1 MRTVFGAVIFIALLL
16 ATALHAQSI
25 ATGAIVDKIVAAS
38 DPEMTYAAYLPA
50 FYSAERR
57 WPVIFVMDPRRRG
70 AFAAELFRDAAEQFG
85 WIIISSN
92 NTESDNENAPNE
104 RSLRAMLIDSESR
117 FSIDEHRIYFAGF
130 SGTANFA
137 FFTAEKLAVAGVIG
151 CSGWLAPAFKAHD
164 PGFPWFGTAGD
175 TDFNYPETKSID
187 DRLAAGGAAHRFES
201 FAGPHR
207 WAPKELLVDA
217 VAWMELQ
224 AMKRRTRDTDA
235 ALVAKL
241 LARDVA
247 AAQGETDP
255 LRAMRR
261 YESIARTFE
270 RLTDVNA
277 YSERAAEMRNS
288 PEGARALAEERSA
301 IALEN
306 SYRDRLPRVYDS
318 FLRHDDVPSAAALAQ
333 FLGVPQLQKLGKES
347 SRRGAAAKR
356 VLESIYV
363 QAAFYLPQQVHG
375 PKLMT
380 LQNLASIIHPQH

>member
-261 YESIARTFE
+261 YELQPRCAIHRK
-270 RLTDVNA
+270 
-277 YSERAAEMRNS
+277 
-288 PEGARALAEERSA
+288 ARAPSPRSEVRSRSRTATAIGCRAFTTRSSGTMTFPPPLLSLNSSASRSCRSSGRNRRDAVRLRSA
-301 IALEN
+301 WSNRSTCRRRFICRN
-306 SYRDRLPRVYDS
+306 RCTDRS
-318 FLRHDDVPSAAALAQ
+318 
-333 FLGVPQLQKLGKES
+333 
-347 SRRGAAAKR
+347 
-356 VLESIYV
+356 
-363 QAAFYLPQQVHG
+363 
-375 PKLMT
+375 
-380 LQNLASIIHPQH
+380 